1 MICVCL
7 ITIIEDFNWMSEVP
21 REMRYAA
28 GDETYRGRQVQETG
42 LEA

>member
-1 MICVCL
+1 M
-7 ITIIEDFNWMSEVP
+7 P
-21 REMRYAA
+21 REMRYAT